1 MNSAHSVA
9 RDFPSVNS
17 AVVRFPQ
24 SIPQE
29 QTNQISQAELHEL
42 ATLRRTARDAEAKA
56 EAKVAELLAKLQ
68 AGATVEAG
76 IYDARIGEDSRR
88 TVSWKAVAAR
98 LAKRLGFDGDKY
110 CERVLNATKPTTKTI
125 LKFE

>member
-17 AVVRFPQ
+17 AVLQFRQSVPPQ
-24 SIPQE
+24 P
-29 QTNQISQAELHEL
+29 TNQISQAELHEL
-42 ATLRRTARDAEAKA
+42 ATLRRAARDAETKV
-56 EAKVAELLAKLQ
+56 EAKTADLLARLQ
-68 AGATVEAG
+68 AGATVEPG

-110 CERVLNATKPTTKTI
+110 CERVLNVTKPTTKTV
-125 LKFE
+125 LKCE

>member
-1 MNSAHSVA
+1 MNSTQSVA

-17 AVVRFPQ
+17 AVLQFPP

-29 QTNQISQAELHEL
+29 PTNQISQAELHEL
-42 ATLRRTARDAEAKA
+42 ATLRRAARDAETKA
-56 EAKVAELLAKLQ
+56 DVKAAELLARLQ
-68 AGATVEAG
+68 SGATVEAG
-76 IYDARIGEDSRR
+76 IYDTRIGEDSRR

-110 CERVLNATKPTTKTI
+110 CERVLNATKPTTKTV
-125 LKFE
+125 LKFD